1 MKIFISIFSF
11 TIAAILIFLP
21 ISFHNEVL
29 SPFLIGGILI
39 SIPLVLSGIFAFKSL
54 SITKIFHLIAIFIG
68 IIVASVYFKQMILF
82 GYFMM
87 WAALCLSMLIIELRI
102 KER

>member
-11 TIAAILIFLP
+11 TISAILIFLP
-21 ISFHNEVL
+21 ISFHNEGL
-29 SPFLIGGILI
+29 KPFLIGGILI
-39 SIPLVLSGIFAFKSL
+39 SVPLVLSGIFVFKSL

-68 IIVASVYFKQMILF
+68 IIVAFVYFKQMILF

-87 WAALCLSMLIIELRI
+87 WAALCLSMLIVEMRI